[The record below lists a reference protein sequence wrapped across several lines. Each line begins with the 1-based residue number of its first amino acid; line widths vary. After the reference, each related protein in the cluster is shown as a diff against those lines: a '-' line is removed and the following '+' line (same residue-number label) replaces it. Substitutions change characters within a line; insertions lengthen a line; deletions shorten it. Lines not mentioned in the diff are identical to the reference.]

1 MRHCQTLLT
10 GMLIAHEVRNMIQFW
25 FLWFFIAIVV
35 VLVAFT
41 LRKERDD
48 MPRKDILRAVE
59 TNASGMGLAE
69 KTFLWAF
76 SWLDTRFRI
85 QDYWGM
91 SKNAYHSMHRQMPL
105 THAEKYK
112 LRIIWYWY
120 PLYCFCLLYTSP
132 SPRDQRGSRMPS
144 SA

>member
-1 MRHCQTLLT
+1 MRLYQTLLT
-10 GMLIAHEVRNMIQFW
+10 GMHIAHEVRNMIQFW

-69 KTFLWAF
+69 KVFLWAF

-85 QDYWGM
+85 QDG
-91 SKNAYHSMHRQMPL
+91 
-105 THAEKYK
+105 
-112 LRIIWYWY
+112 
-120 PLYCFCLLYTSP
+120 
-132 SPRDQRGSRMPS
+132 PRVPNILVGGIGRL
-144 SA
+144 AFK